1 MNTILQETDY
11 MGVVF
16 HFYDSDD
23 GEDDDMEPQGTG
35 YPATSGMIS
44 YKPSVSRQTQSSK
57 HTEQR

>member
-1 MNTILQETDY
+1 

-23 GEDDDMEPQGTG
+23 GEDEDEPQGTG

-44 YKPSVSRQTQSSK
+44 YKPSMSRQTQSSK